1 VIKRIRQSSKLTLKK
16 RYEKMFQKNFN
27 KPGLTAI
34 AMISAMAFAPAS
46 NAALGYSTDFESFVT
61 GDVEDFKIG
70 NIVNGGAWWGGIYGA
85 PGDYN
90 NGYSAIVNEGGVPQ
104 GDKQLSVFSDYNPW
118 SPFTAGPGTEV
129 QAFVY
134 RDAGFIDASDVGTT
148 MTFSFD
154 AKLGN
159 LAAPSQAEAFIKVL
173 DAVGGTYDEWV
184 NLTFDSDANLTTDWS
199 GGSVSFLVD
208 ASLIGQLVQIGFN
221 NTGTVDGAGVWPP
234 TGVVYDN
241 LCLGANCGAPAV
253 PVPAAVWLF
262 GSGLLGLVGVARR
275 RKA

>member
-1 VIKRIRQSSKLTLKK
+1 MLQNKVT
-16 RYEKMFQKNFN
+16 KN
-27 KPGLTAI
+27 GLTAL
-34 AMISAMAFAPAS
+34 AMTTAIAFAPAGH
-46 NAALGYSTDFESFVT
+46 AALTYSTDFESYTT

-70 NIVNGGAWWGGIYGA
+70 NIVNGGAWWGGVFGA

-90 NGYSAIVNEGGVPQ
+90 NGYSAIVNEGGAAQ
-104 GDKQLSVFSDYNPW
+104 GAQQLSVFNDYNPW
-118 SPFTAGPGTEV
+118 SNFNDGPGTTI

-148 MTFSFD
+148 IEFSFD

-159 LAAPSQAEAFIKVL
+159 LEAPAQAEAFLKVL

-199 GGSVSFLVD
+199 GGSVSLLVD
-208 ASLIGQLVQIGFN
+208 ASLVGQLVQIGFN
-221 NTGTVDGAGVWPP
+221 NTATDWGPS
-234 TGVVYDN
+234 GVVYDN
-241 LCLGANCGAPAV
+241 LCLGANCGVPEV

-275 RKA
+275 RKAQVVTG